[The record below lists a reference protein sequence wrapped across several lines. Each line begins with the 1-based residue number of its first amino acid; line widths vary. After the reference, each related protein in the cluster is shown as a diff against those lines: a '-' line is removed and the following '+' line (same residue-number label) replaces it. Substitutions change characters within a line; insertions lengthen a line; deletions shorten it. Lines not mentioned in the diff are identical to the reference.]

1 MLKGVFPEGE
11 EDLVG
16 LDRLR
21 GTVLTP
27 LVLSRLVE
35 DQLPDA
41 IRPLRANTSKASA
54 IVGALLQRRNGA
66 SDA

>member
-16 LDRLR
+16 LECLR
-21 GTVLTP
+21 GAVVMP
-27 LVLSRLVE
+27 LVVTRMIK

-41 IRPLRANTSKASA
+41 IRPLRANTSKASG
-54 IVGALLQRRNGA
+54 IVGALLQRRDGA

>member
-41 IRPLRANTSKASA
+41 IRPMRANTSKASA

>member
-16 LDRLR
+16 LERLR
-21 GTVLTP
+21 GTVFTP
-27 LVLSRLVE
+27 LVLSRMIE

-41 IRPLRANTSKASA
+41 IRPLRANTSKASGIA
-54 IVGALLQRRNGA
+54 RALLQRRNGA

>member
-16 LDRLR
+16 LERLR
-21 GTVLTP
+21 STVFTP

-41 IRPLRANTSKASA
+41 IRPMRANASKASG
-54 IVGALLQRRNGA
+54 IVGAFLQRRDGA

>member
-11 EDLVG
+11 ENLWG
-16 LDRLR
+16 LERLR
-21 GTVLTP
+21 STVIMP
-27 LVLSRLVE
+27 LVLSRVVE

-41 IRPLRANTSKASA
+41 IRPMSANTSKASGS
-54 IVGALLQRRNGA
+54 VGALLQRRDGA